1 MASRQYYNR
10 YSDFIIN
17 GEQTVLP
24 FVIGSVGVWLYY
36 RDRFTDILNDLA
48 DKKAI
53 IAALANH
60 SDDLE
65 KQNVKK
71 LLKESNKKTSKEV
84 KVKKPRIAKK

>member
-1 MASRQYYNR
+1 MLEG
-10 YSDFIIN
+10 ILLIVL
-17 GEQTVLP
+17 QTVLP